1 MSKAFTREDD
11 AAPDVGTLR
20 PVRAAGGPRR
30 PITPEGHRALRA
42 QVEALEAPAPE
53 GATDAERADRR
64 RRLEA
69 ARAVLD
75 QVEETQPVPAGE
87 GDADNPVRFGAWV
100 ELEDEEGAR
109 VRWRLVGPDE
119 ADVRARALSLDAPLA
134 QALLGRRV
142 GETVTFERPRDSVDY
157 TIVAVSLT
165 PPLDS

>member
-11 AAPDVGTLR
+11 AAPDVGVLR
-20 PVRAAGGPRR
+20 PVRAGGGPRR

-53 GATDAERADRR
+53 GATEAERTERR

-69 ARAVLD
+69 VRAVLD
-75 QVEETQPVPAGE
+75 QVEETVPVP

-100 ELEDEEGAR
+100 ELEDEDGAR
-109 VRWRLVGPDE
+109 VCWRLVGPDE

-134 QALLGRRV
+134 QALLGRHV

-157 TIVAVSLT
+157 TLVSVSLS
-165 PPLDS
+165 PPHDA